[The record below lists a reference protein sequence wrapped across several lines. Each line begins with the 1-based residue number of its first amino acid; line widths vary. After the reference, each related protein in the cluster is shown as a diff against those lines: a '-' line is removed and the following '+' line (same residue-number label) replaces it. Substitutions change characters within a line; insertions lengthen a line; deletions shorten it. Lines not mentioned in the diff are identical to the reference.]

1 METSP
6 DRRAFIKKSA
16 IVTLG
21 ALAVSKIPA
30 AVKHGLLKLD
40 DGPQFK
46 LPPLGYDYNALEPWI
61 DAQTME
67 IHYSKHHQAYV
78 DKLNKALGEA
88 KVNGVSLDDLV
99 KNISKYSTAVRNNA
113 GGHWNHSF
121 FWKLMEKTESVME
134 RLKLH
139 EAINN
144 EFGSAQT
151 FQEKFNDAAK
161 SVFGSG
167 WAWVVVN
174 KDKKLEI
181 GITHNQDNP
190 LMDVSEF
197 KGVPVIGIDVWEHA
211 YYLKHQ
217 NVRADYIKDWWNTVN
232 WETANTWYEAA
243 LK

>member
-16 IVTLG
+16 IVTIG
-21 ALAVSKIPA
+21 ALAVSKLPA
-30 AVKHGLLKLD
+30 AVADGLSKVD
-40 DGPQFK
+40 DPQFK
-46 LPPLGYDYNALEPWI
+46 LPPLGYEYNALEPWI

-78 DKLNKALGEA
+78 DKLNKALSEA
-88 KVNGVSLDDLV
+88 KVSGVSLDDLV
-99 KNISKYSTAVRNNA
+99 KNVSKYSVGVRNNA

-121 FWKLMEKTESVME
+121 FWKLMGKTESVME
-134 RLKLH
+134 KLRLN
-139 EAINN
+139 EDINSQ
-144 EFGSAQT
+144 FGTAQN

-167 WAWVVVN
+167 WAWLVVN

-190 LMDVSEF
+190 LMDVSDF
-197 KGVPVIGIDVWEHA
+197 KGTPVIGIDVWEHA

-232 WETANTWYEAA
+232 WEQANSLYVEAV
-243 LK
+243 K